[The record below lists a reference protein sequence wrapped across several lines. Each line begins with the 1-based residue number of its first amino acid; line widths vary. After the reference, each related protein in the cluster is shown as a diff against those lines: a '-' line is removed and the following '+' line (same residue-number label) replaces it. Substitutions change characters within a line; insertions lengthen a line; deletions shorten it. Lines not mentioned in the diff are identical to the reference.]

1 MGKPCITW
9 IIPVKDINNAKNVGG
24 EAAVVKL
31 RPVPTLSGQD
41 MLITAN
47 VTEQDHEKIW
57 RYMKMA
63 CGENPVQICFNGP

>member
-1 MGKPCITW
+1 M
-9 IIPVKDINNAKNVGG
+9 GG

-47 VTEQDHEKIW
+47 VTEHDHEKIW
-57 RYMKMA
+57 RYMKFA
-63 CGENPVQICFNGP
+63 CGENIKS